1 MSIHSLKLYPNIINI
16 INSYLE
22 PMRIDDNLNL
32 CIKKDKDYI
41 NKLKYLTDN
50 NIPFKY
56 SIDYARYP
64 EITMIFIINLAKHM
78 SIENAYEILTN
89 IPMENY
95 KLYNIDVDNPSAEHI
110 IVICNAIKL
119 MHYNYSWSYILI
131 KNNINIEMVKL
142 LLNKYA
148 DFYFFELL
156 LLNKT
161 INDLN
166 ASLNIVIKSMN
177 ETIDYKNKYYK
188 LRNFKISNFTAYN
201 ICKENNEYIDN
212 IIEVANI
219 GFNDVYNLH
228 FAGNFNSNQIY
239 FLKLS
244 RLGYYN
250 DEEFERT
257 KQIIFN
263 NAITDILINSEDF
276 TLNNDEL
283 EPSTKKQKT

>member
-228 FAGNFNSNQIY
+228 FAGNFNSNQID
-239 FLKLS
+239 FLQLS
-244 RLGYYN
+244 RLGYST
-250 DEEFERT
+250 DEEFERN

-283 EPSTKKQKT
+283 EPSAKKQKT